1 MTNGDPRV
9 IVAILDGPVNR
20 SHPALVG
27 ARLETVEAAV
37 PAIPR
42 QGGPAT
48 RHGTAVAS
56 LIFGQHAAGSP
67 VRGIAPGC
75 RGLVVPV
82 FDDADGLGEGRADE
96 PFRPVCSQL
105 ELARAILLAVEHG
118 ARIINISAGQ
128 PLPASSAYPA
138 MADAVDRAVRRG
150 VLVVAAAGNDGCP
163 CEHIP
168 AAMPGVLAVGAMDSR
183 GRPIASSNWGASYRS
198 AGLLAPGT
206 GLLAARAGG
215 TTEVVGGTS
224 FATAIVAG
232 SAALLASLALR
243 RGRSLDGGRIREIL
257 LDSANKCFDDTI
269 SCRRWLAGRLDILG
283 ARQLLF
289 TRDLRMSDDIPAHA
303 SSAGAGWPAIDPV
316 TGTSS
321 DAAAVPVPYAMALP
335 ADPARH
341 VTASEGCGCE
351 SCRAKAAAEPRPK
364 SGGCGCESC
373 RAKAEPAR
381 PRLVFALG
389 QVGYD
394 LISESR
400 RDSIRQHMGGPG
412 GDPFDPA
419 QVLAYLKDNPWE
431 AASIIWTLRFDQT
444 PLYAIMPAGPFAAR
458 VYDLLRE
465 FLDDQVKGQVEM
477 VSIPGRLA
485 GQVRLFNGQVVPVVI
500 PEPRGMYSWTTEAL
514 VKAVVGGQSSS
525 PDGIAEGADPG
536 DDGKA
541 EAVREFLQK
550 VYHELR
556 NLGVTAEE
564 RAVNYAATNA
574 LQVEKIFES
583 AIKES
588 MALDTIEVERSP
600 LGRPDSDCWDVKIHF
615 FYPQRQVQTVRKV
628 YRFTVDVSDVVPV
641 TVGPTRSW
649 FVR

>member
-9 IVAILDGPVNR
+9 IVAILDGPVDR
-20 SHPALVG
+20 SHPSLVG

-37 PAIPR
+37 SAIPR

-48 RHGTAVAS
+48 QHGTAVAS
-56 LIFGQHAAGSP
+56 LIFGQHVPDSP

-82 FDDADGLGEGRADE
+82 FDDADGLGGSRADE

-128 PLPASSAYPA
+128 PLPASAAYPVL
-138 MADAVDRAVRRG
+138 ADAVDRAVRRG
-150 VLVVAAAGNDGCP
+150 VLVVAAAGNDGCE

-168 AAMPGVLAVGAMDSR
+168 AALPGVLAVGAMDSQ
-183 GRPIASSNWGASYRS
+183 GRPIASSNWGLPYRS
-198 AGLLAPGT
+198 AGLLATGT

-224 FATAIVAG
+224 FASAIVAG

-243 RGRSLDGGRIREIL
+243 HGRSLDGPRIREIL
-257 LDSANKCFDDTI
+257 LDSAHKCFDDTI

-283 ARQLLF
+283 ARRLLL
-289 TRDLRMSDDIPAHA
+289 TRDLRMSDDIPVHG
-303 SSAGAGWPAIDPV
+303 SSAGAGWPAVDPV
-316 TGTSS
+316 AGTPS
-321 DAAAVPVPYAMALP
+321 DATVPPVPYAMAHL

-341 VTASEGCGCE
+341 VAASEGCGCA
-351 SCRAKAAAEPRPK
+351 SCRGKAEPVPKPK
-364 SGGCGCESC
+364 SEGCGCESC
-373 RAKAEPAR
+373 RAKAEPAK

-412 GDPFDPA
+412 ADPFAPA
-419 QVLAYLKDNPWE
+419 QILGYLKDNPWE

-458 VYDLLRE
+458 IYDLLRE

-514 VKAVVGGQSSS
+514 VEAVVGGPSSS
-525 PDGIAEGADPG
+525 PDGVDEGAG

-615 FYPQRQVQTVRKV
+615 FYPRRQVQTVRKV